1 MARDQDRTSASH
13 VVPSLSPGRTIPQPF
28 RAAVEQVASAS
39 AGLLFSMAC
48 HLALLLAVGGVW
60 EAFLYGVR
68 SVSFAGTER
77 TRIKCA
83 ADTKRGGVSGR
94 QDGCAAIVRD
104 LERLETWSERHLM
117 RSDNGRGKVHHQG
130 RSHPSVTPGTGGEA
144 QGSTLALIL
153 SLSS

>member
-1 MARDQDRTSASH
+1 
-13 VVPSLSPGRTIPQPF
+13 
-28 RAAVEQVASAS
+28 
-39 AGLLFSMAC
+39 MAC